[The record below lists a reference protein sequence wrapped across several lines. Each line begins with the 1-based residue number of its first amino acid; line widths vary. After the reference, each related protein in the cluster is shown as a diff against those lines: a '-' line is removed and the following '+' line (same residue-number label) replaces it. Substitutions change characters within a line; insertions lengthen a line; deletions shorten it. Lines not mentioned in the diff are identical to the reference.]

1 MLDENLLRFFCVLF
15 VFFWHYCKNRFELKM
30 FLLIFKIHWNTWM
43 KILYLKGYKW
53 LLSQNQWV
61 RIDFLG
67 YIQYEALA
75 KPIKLFLEKNMKVK
89 GLQCPDYIISFILE
103 QLSFIL
109 PQCSWKKIF
118 KCFVIDF
125 RSKRIDDISVN
136 FISILPKWIYSL
148 HEFFIKFVFLFNS
161 FQYTF
166 CYQGFSFSLISLIDS
181 FIPSILINF
190 LQ

>member
-1 MLDENLLRFFCVLF
+1 MKICSGFFVSYLY
-15 VFFWHYCKNRFELKM
+15 FFWHYCKNRFELKM
-30 FLLIFKIHWNTWM
+30 LLLIFKIHWNTWM

-125 RSKRIDDISVN
+125 RSKRIDDISVK

-148 HEFFIKFVFLFNS
+148 REFFIKFVFLFNS

-166 CYQGFSFSLISLIDS
+166 CYQGFSFSLISLFDS